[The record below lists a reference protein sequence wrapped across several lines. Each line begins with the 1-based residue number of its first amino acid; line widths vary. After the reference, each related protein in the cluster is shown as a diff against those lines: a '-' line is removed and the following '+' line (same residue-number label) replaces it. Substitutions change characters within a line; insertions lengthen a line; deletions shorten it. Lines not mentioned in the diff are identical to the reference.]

1 MASVVK
7 NDAFSLVGEPR
18 HVRSVESWP
27 GRILTWMYPTRGLGA
42 TRHAQGRP
50 ADKQKAV
57 RPAHVEPAGF
67 PRGET
72 K

>member
-18 HVRSVESWP
+18 YVRSVESWP
-27 GRILTWMYPTRGLGA
+27 GRILTWIYPTRGLGA

-50 ADKQKAV
+50 ANEQKAV
-57 RPAHVEPAGF
+57 RPTHGEPAAF
-67 PRGET
+67 WRGET